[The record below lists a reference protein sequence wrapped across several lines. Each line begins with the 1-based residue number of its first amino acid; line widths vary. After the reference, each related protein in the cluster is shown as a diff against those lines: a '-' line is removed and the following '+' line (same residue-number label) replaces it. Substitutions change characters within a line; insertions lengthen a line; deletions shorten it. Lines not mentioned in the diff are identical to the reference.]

1 MQKVESNIILKGVS
15 NRNII
20 YRNFKGEKSKYNKNG
35 IRTFSV
41 ILEDNLA
48 DQLRSD
54 GWNVKFL
61 QPREEGDP
69 ARPYLDVKVVYGSM
83 PPKVVIISPSTGR
96 KTYIGE
102 DEMAMFDW
110 SIFEKVDIA
119 IRPYNWGPI
128 GGEYGVAAYLKT
140 MYATIEEDEF
150 EADYRPEASDLVIDT
165 ETDPDDEM
173 SMGGY

>member
-1 MQKVESNIILKGVS
+1 MAYRVESNIILKGVE
-15 NRNII
+15 NRQII

-35 IRTFSV
+35 IKTFSV
-41 ILEDNLA
+41 ILDDELA
-48 DQLRSD
+48 EKLRED

-61 QPREEGDP
+61 QPREEGDQP
-69 ARPYLDVKVVYGSM
+69 RPYLDVKVVYGSM
-83 PPKVVIISPSTGR
+83 PPKVVIVSPSTGR

-102 DEMAMFDW
+102 DELSMFDW

-128 GGEYGVAAYLKT
+128 SGEYGVAAYLKT

-150 EADYRPEASDLVIDT
+150 EADYRPESTDLIL
-165 ETDPDDEM
+165 ESESEDDD
-173 SMGGY
+173 Y